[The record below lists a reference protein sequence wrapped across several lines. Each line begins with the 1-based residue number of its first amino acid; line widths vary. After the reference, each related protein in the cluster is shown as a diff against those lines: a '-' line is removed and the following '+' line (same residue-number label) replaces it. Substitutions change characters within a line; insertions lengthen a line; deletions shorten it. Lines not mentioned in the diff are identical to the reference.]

1 MCKRRSD
8 ATPHPHHSSPFPTGA
23 LIAEDPSSFPPALP
37 EVPEAGVPEATS
49 EPRLAKSKYK
59 SKKAR
64 QLAMAAGAQ
73 EQEEVPPPRDTSSP
87 DEEPDFSGGADI
99 LSL

>member
-1 MCKRRSD
+1 LCSPLPGQLRKSKR
-8 ATPHPHHSSPFPTGA
+8 SPFPTGA
-23 LIAEDPSSFPPALP
+23 LIAEDPSSFPPMALP
-37 EVPEAGVPEATS
+37 EVPEAAS

-64 QLAMAAGAQ
+64 QLATAAGAQ